1 VKLPP
6 NRIDS
11 FIRRPDPGIRAVLL
25 YGPDAGAV
33 RDYAD
38 TLARGVVNPPTD
50 PFRVAEL
57 ASAEIGRDPARL
69 VDEVFAL
76 SLIGGRRLVRVRDA
90 SDAVAPALEAVLK
103 GGETD
108 TLVVLEADELTP
120 RSALRKLAEGAD
132 GAAAI
137 ACYMPDE
144 EAIGRFI
151 HRLLAEAKV
160 SADGEAEQL
169 LAASLVGDRQ
179 IARREVEKLIA
190 YVGEGGRVDLEAVRA
205 CIGDATERS
214 LDDLAMAVADG
225 DLPGL
230 DRALNRLLS
239 EGGEAIGILRA
250 VQRHFLRLHQ
260 LAVMIDSG
268 DAPDAAMAAL
278 RPPVFFKAKAAIRGQ
293 ARRWNQGQIGEALR
307 RLIEAEAECKR
318 TGRPPDTVCAAT
330 LLRIA
335 RAVARK
341 N

>member
-1 VKLPP
+1 MKLPP

-11 FIRRPDPGIRAVLL
+11 FVRRPDPGIRAVLL

-38 TLARGVVNPPTD
+38 ILARGVVDPPTD

-57 ASAEIGRDPARL
+57 AAAEIGRDPARL
-69 VDEVFAL
+69 VDEVFAMAL
-76 SLIGGRRLVRVRDA
+76 TGGRRLVRVRDA
-90 SDAVAPALEAVLK
+90 SDAVAPALDAALK

-108 TLVVLEADELTP
+108 TLIVLEADELTP
-120 RSALRKLAEGAD
+120 RSALRKLGEGAESVVT
-132 GAAAI
+132 I

-151 HRLLAEAKV
+151 HRMLANARV
-160 SADGEAEQL
+160 AIDGEAERL
-169 LAASLVGDRQ
+169 LATLLVGDRQ

-190 YVGEGGRVDLEAVRA
+190 YAGDGGRIDLDAVRA
-205 CIGDATERS
+205 SIGDQTERS

-268 DAPDAAMAAL
+268 DAPEAAMAAL
-278 RPPVFFKAKAAIRGQ
+278 KPPVFFKAKAQIRAQ
-293 ARRWNQGQIGEALR
+293 ARRWSQDQVGEALR
-307 RLIEAEAECKR
+307 RLIDAEAECKR
-318 TGRPPDTVCAAT
+318 TGRPPETITADA
-330 LLRIA
+330 LLRVA

-341 N
+341 G

>member
-1 VKLPP
+1 MKLPP
-6 NRIDS
+6 NRIDG
-11 FIRRPDPGIRAVLL
+11 FVRRPDPGMRAVLL
-25 YGPDAGAV
+25 YGPDSGAV

-38 TLARGVVNPPTD
+38 TLARGVVDPPND

-76 SLIGGRRLVRVRDA
+76 SLSGGRRLVRVRDA
-90 SDAVAPALEAVLK
+90 TDAVAPALEAALK

-108 TLVVLEADELTP
+108 TLIVLEADELTP
-120 RSALRKLAEGAD
+120 RSALRKLGEGAD
-132 GAAAI
+132 TVATI

-151 HRLLAEAKV
+151 HRQLADARV
-160 SADGEAEQL
+160 AVDGEAEHM
-169 LAASLVGDRQ
+169 LATLLVGDRQ

-190 YVGEGGRVDLEAVRA
+190 YAGEGGRIDLEAVRA
-205 CIGDATERS
+205 SVGDATERS

-225 DLPGL
+225 DLEGV
-230 DRALNRLLS
+230 DRALAKLLS

-260 LAVMIDSG
+260 LAVMIDGG

-278 RPPVFFKAKAAIRGQ
+278 RPPVFFKAKAAIRSQ
-293 ARRWNQGQIGEALR
+293 ARRWNQSQLGESLR
-307 RLIEAEAECKR
+307 RLIDAEAECKR
-318 TGRPPDTVCAAT
+318 TGRPAETVCAAT
-330 LLRIA
+330 LMAIA
-335 RAVARK
+335 RAAARK

>member
-6 NRIDS
+6 NRIDG
-11 FIRRPDPGIRAVLL
+11 FVRRPDPGMRAVLL
-25 YGPDAGAV
+25 YGPDSGAV

-38 TLARGVVNPPTD
+38 TLARGVVDPPND

-76 SLIGGRRLVRVRDA
+76 SLSGGRRLVRVRDA
-90 SDAVAPALEAVLK
+90 TDAVAPALEAALK

-108 TLVVLEADELTP
+108 TLIVLEADELTP
-120 RSALRKLAEGAD
+120 RSALRKLGEGAD
-132 GAAAI
+132 TVATI

-151 HRLLAEAKV
+151 HRQLADARV
-160 SADGEAEQL
+160 AVDGEAEHM
-169 LAASLVGDRQ
+169 LATLLVGDRQ

-190 YVGEGGRVDLEAVRA
+190 YAGEGGRIDLEAVRA
-205 CIGDATERS
+205 SVGDATERS

-225 DLPGL
+225 DLEGV
-230 DRALNRLLS
+230 DRALAKLLS

-260 LAVMIDSG
+260 LAVMIDGG

-278 RPPVFFKAKAAIRGQ
+278 RPPVFFKAKAAIRSQ
-293 ARRWNQGQIGEALR
+293 ARRWNQSQLGESLR
-307 RLIEAEAECKR
+307 RLIDAEAECKR
-318 TGRPPDTVCAAT
+318 TGRPAETVCAAT
-330 LLRIA
+330 LMAIA
-335 RAVARK
+335 RAAARK

>member
-6 NRIDS
+6 NRIDG
-11 FIRRPDPGIRAVLL
+11 FVRRPDPGIRAVLL

-38 TLARGVVNPPTD
+38 ALARGVVDPPTD

-69 VDEVFAL
+69 VDEVFAM
-76 SLIGGRRLVRVRDA
+76 SMIGGRRLVRVRDA
-90 SDAVAPALEAVLK
+90 SDAMAPALDAALK

-108 TLVVLEADELTP
+108 TLILLEADELTP
-120 RSALRKLAEGAD
+120 RSALRKLGEAAD
-132 GAAAI
+132 SVATI

-144 EAIGRFI
+144 DAIGRFI
-151 HRLLAEAKV
+151 HRMLAEAGV
-160 SADGEAEQL
+160 AADGEAEHL
-169 LAASLVGDRQ
+169 LASLLVGDRQ

-190 YVGEGGRVDLEAVRA
+190 YAGEGGRIDLDAVRA
-205 CIGDATERS
+205 CIGDATDRS
-214 LDDLAMAVADG
+214 LDDLAMAVAEG
-225 DLPGL
+225 DLVGV
-230 DRALNRLLS
+230 DRALARLLS

-278 RPPVFFKAKAAIRGQ
+278 RPPVFFKAKAAIRNQ
-293 ARRWNQGQIGEALR
+293 ARRWSQAQLGEALH

-318 TGRPPDTVCAAT
+318 TGRPPETICAAA
-330 LLRIA
+330 LMRIA